1 MTNVSR
7 TTTPTLPAMP
17 APAILGGTP
26 TVIRQMTFT
35 LRAFD
40 HLKATQRKLK
50 AEQGL
55 NLNNNQV
62 LALIFEQHAEHYPTI
77 TAAATKGAHHA
88 E

>member
-7 TTTPTLPAMP
+7 ATTPTLLATP
-17 APAILGGTP
+17 APAIPAGTP
-26 TVIRQMTFT
+26 TVIRQTTFT

-50 AEQGL
+50 AERGL

-62 LALIFEQHAEHYPTI
+62 LALIFEQHARHYPTT
-77 TAAATKGAHHA
+77 TAAATKGAPHA

>member
-1 MTNVSR
+1 MTNASH
-7 TTTPTLPAMP
+7 TPTMLPP
-17 APAILGGTP
+17 AVSGGP
-26 TVIRQMTFT
+26 TVIRQVTFP
-35 LRAFD
+35 LPAFD

-62 LALIFEQHAEHYPTI
+62 LALIFEQHAQHYPTT
-77 TAAATKGAHHA
+77 TATTKEAHHA

>member
-1 MTNVSR
+1 MTNAIH
-7 TTTPTLPAMP
+7 TPVPAPLATP
-17 APAILGGTP
+17 APAILGGSP

-62 LALIFEQHAEHYPTI
+62 LALIFEQHAQHYPTT